1 MSTSASPDTSKRADL
16 AALTRTVRPAL
27 RRGARAA
34 EAPVIAAFAAL
45 VARQARRGGLT
56 PRTEAAVLTAFAALV
71 GSQAENGRLS
81 RRTEATIADALRL
94 VPTTR
99 HKRARLSSPAVR
111 EIVDQFHRL
120 FYDDK
125 QTWRKN
131 SWRGATTWKSPN
143 DLWLYQEIIHSVRPG
158 LIIETGTAFGG
169 SATYMGWL
177 LDAEGRGQVVSVD
190 IAPRGTPPHPRV
202 TYITGSSTDP
212 EIVGR
217 LKDMIP
223 AGEPVMVILDSD
235 HSEGHVYDELCAY
248 ADLVTV
254 GSYLIVEDTNVNGH
268 PAHPSHG
275 PGPMEAARRFLAER
289 GDYVVD
295 EKMHRLMHTLNPEG
309 YLLRV

>member
-1 MSTSASPDTSKRADL
+1 MSASSRPNTSKRADRG
-16 AALTRTVRPAL
+16 ALGHTLRPAL

-34 EAPVIAAFAAL
+34 EAPVIAAFAA
-45 VARQARRGGLT
+45 VVDRQVSRGGLT
-56 PRTEAAVLTAFAALV
+56 PRTEAAVLSAFSALV
-71 GSQAENGRLS
+71 RSQAARKRLS
-81 RRTEATIADALRL
+81 PRTEATIADALRL

-99 HKRARLSSPAVR
+99 NRRARLESPAVR

-125 QTWRKN
+125 GTWRKN

-143 DLWLYQEIIHSVRPG
+143 DLWLYQEIIHAVRPG

-177 LDAEGRGQVVSVD
+177 LDTEDRGQVVSVD

-212 EIVGR
+212 QIVARVRG
-217 LKDMIP
+217 MIP

-235 HSEGHVYDELCAY
+235 HSEDHVYDELCAY
-248 ADLVTV
+248 ADLVTP

-275 PGPMEAARRFLAER
+275 PGPMEAARRFVAER
-289 GDYVVD
+289 GDFVVD
-295 EKMHRLMHTLNPEG
+295 ERMHRLMLTLNPQG

>member
-1 MSTSASPDTSKRADL
+1 M
-16 AALTRTVRPAL
+16 VRPAL
-27 RRGARAA
+27 QRGTRAA
-34 EAPVIAAFAAL
+34 EAPAIAAF
-45 VARQARRGGLT
+45 VAIVDRQVRRGGLT
-56 PRTEAAVLTAFAALV
+56 PRTEAAVLHAFAALV
-71 GSQAENGRLS
+71 EGQARKGPLS
-81 RRTEATIADALRL
+81 PRTEKAIANALRL

-99 HKRARLSSPAVR
+99 NKRARLNSPAVR

-120 FYDDK
+120 FYDDRR
-125 QTWRKN
+125 TWRKN
-131 SWRGATTWKSPN
+131 SWRGAKTWKSPN
-143 DLWLYQEIIHSVRPG
+143 DLWLYQEIIHSVQPG

-217 LKDMIP
+217 VKDLIP
-223 AGEPVMVILDSD
+223 PDEPVMVILDSD
-235 HSEGHVYDELCAY
+235 HSERHVYDELCAY
-248 ADLVTV
+248 ADLVTP

-289 GDYVVD
+289 GDFVVD
-295 EKMHRLMHTLNPEG
+295 EKMHRLMLTLNPYG
-309 YLLRV
+309 YLRRV